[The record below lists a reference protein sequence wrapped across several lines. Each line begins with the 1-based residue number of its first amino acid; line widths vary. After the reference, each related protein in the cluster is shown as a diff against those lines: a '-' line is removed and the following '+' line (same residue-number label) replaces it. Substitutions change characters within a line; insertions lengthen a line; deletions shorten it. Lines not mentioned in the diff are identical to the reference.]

1 MPYPVA
7 AKSNSIEAFPDT
19 LKRVWALSPVAEPTA
34 DQVPLAVREFI
45 ELRIL
50 GLRVRQFIR
59 MNFVP
64 SDDSIV
70 ICFSLISFWAS
81 KGSAYFLA
89 ALSQD
94 PLSTCGYKSIIF
106 LQSEGRA

>member
-1 MPYPVA
+1 M
-7 AKSNSIEAFPDT
+7 EAFPDT
-19 LKRVWALSPVAEPTA
+19 LKRVWAFKPVAEPTA
-34 DQVPLAVREFI
+34 DQVPLAVSEFI
-45 ELRIL
+45 ECRIL
-50 GLRVRQFIR
+50 APRVLQFIR
-59 MNFVP
+59 MNLVP
-64 SDDSIV
+64 SEDSIV

-94 PLSTCGYKSIIF
+94 PLSPCGYKSIIF